1 MNTVIDSNFII
12 ATCAV
17 FTLMLM
23 IFAAFF
29 NFIIMP
35 VINKNT
41 EAINNLGMQLKETIN
56 DHKMTL
62 DSHNRRITDTEKN
75 IAVVEQRIEDHLEVS

>member
-1 MNTVIDSNFII
+1 MSTVIDSNFII

-23 IFAAFF
+23 IFAGFF
-29 NFIIMP
+29 NFVIMP
-35 VINKNT
+35 VIKKNT
-41 EAINNLGMQLKETIN
+41 DAINNLGAQLKETIN

-62 DSHNRRITDTEKN
+62 DSHNRRITDTEKS
-75 IAVVEQRIEDHLEVS
+75 IAVIEQRVEDHLEVS

>member
-1 MNTVIDSNFII
+1 MGVVIDANFIM

-23 IFAAFF
+23 IFGGFF
-29 NFIIMP
+29 SFVIMP

-41 EAINNLGMQLKETIN
+41 DAIKTLGAQLREKIS
-56 DHKMTL
+56 DHDNIL
-62 DSHNRRITDTEKN
+62 VDHNRRITDTDRKLA
-75 IAVVEQRIEDHLEVS
+75 IVETKVLDHLEE